1 MKLRKWKFPS
11 WVNREMSPLE
21 CSTLLKKWASLR
33 HSVRM
38 EGSDLVLQQM
48 AQLKEGQGI
57 LAKWHTIRL
66 RNAWKLQE
74 YRQQLPGIVHTMN
87 LSWINTFF
95 FWIVTELIILVCWD
109 QLCWDFFFLVI
120 LSDNHLVYS
129 AILNKYS
136 GIINKP
142 R

>member
-74 YRQQLPGIVHTMN
+74 YRQQLPGIVHTMI

-95 FWIVTELIILVCWD
+95 FWIVTELMILVCWV
-109 QLCWDFFFLVI
+109 QLCWDFFLVT

>member
-95 FWIVTELIILVCWD
+95 LNCHWAYNFSLLSSAVLR
-109 QLCWDFFFLVI
+109 FFFLVI